1 MRAPLLSATPNSHIE
16 DLGMYPSMLEALQ
29 TNSEGNG
36 LARLE
41 NYSFIHSFLRSFL
54 PQIK

>member
-1 MRAPLLSATPNSHIE
+1 MRTTLPSATPNSHIE
-16 DLGMYPSMLEALQ
+16 DLGIYPSVLEALQ

-41 NYSFIHSFLRSFL
+41 NYSFIHSFL